1 MDQKV
6 SQAIRIL
13 CSTDLLYQLDSKDYD
28 ILGYD
33 TYKFGYYGIPKDEE
47 IKARC
52 NEIIFNYIEELEE
65 RLTRLEKLHD
75 REIRESLGKEQE

>member
-1 MDQKV
+1 MDKKV

-13 CSTDLLYQLDSKDYD
+13 CSTDLLHQLDGRDYD

-33 TYKFGYYGIPKDEE
+33 PYKFGYYGKPNDEE

-52 NEIIFNYIEELEE
+52 NEIVFNYIEELEE
-65 RLTRLEKLHD
+65 RLARLEKLH
-75 REIRESLGKEQE
+75 G